1 MLDNWFDQSAADQQQ
16 IRHHAS
22 ECASCEK
29 KLLQTEKILS
39 VLASTEDEYQQL
51 SYVGLPPDVLEE
63 PVKTRWG
70 VPLLPKLAWSA
81 AAVLIVLTGFWY
93 AHNLSTIS
101 GKNDSVKNYSNFHS
115 PAIPLDIP
123 NLASVRKSI
132 DPARLRMPKYKGSGA
147 STLNRQIKLPDKP
160 KALRRSSSAEPSKQ
174 MTYRA

>member
-1 MLDNWFDQSAADQQQ
+1 MLDNWFALSAADQQQ

-22 ECASCEK
+22 ECAFCEK
-29 KLLQTEKILS
+29 KLIMTEKFLS
-39 VLASTEDEYQQL
+39 VLESTEDEYQQL
-51 SYVGLPPDVLEE
+51 NYAGLPPEIIE
-63 PVKTRWG
+63 KSVKPGWG
-70 VPLLPKLAWSA
+70 VPVLPKLVWSA
-81 AAVLIVLTGFWY
+81 VAVLILITAFWY
-93 AHNLSTIS
+93 GYNLPTIS
-101 GKNDSVKNYSNFHS
+101 VKNDSVKKYSTFHS

-132 DPARLRMPKYKGSGA
+132 DPARLRMPKYKSSGA